1 MEELVKQYP
10 QCLLWVDIMQQ
21 DQYFGNIRFKKLNLG
36 YPIFVL
42 HPHLYDEVNLN
53 EFIASEHNRLPI
65 FIGSQFGINPRLED
79 VFLSNNEIKLIAVL
93 NKSLLSGAV
102 SGLKIY
108 SVLHYELKEI
118 AFFKN

>member
-1 MEELVKQYP
+1 MEDLVKQYP
-10 QCLLWVDIMQQ
+10 QCLNWVDIIKQ
-21 DQYFGNIRFKKLNLG
+21 DKHFGKIRFKKLNRG

-53 EFIASEHNRLPI
+53 EFITSEINRLPL

-79 VFLSNNEIKLIAVL
+79 VFFSNNELKIIAVL
-93 NKSLLSGAV
+93 SKSLLSGKV

-108 SVLHYELKEI
+108 ELLNYELKEI